1 MIGVREVLAYGFQI
15 QAHLLII
22 TRMQGLLFLE
32 DVFENNF
39 PQKLMNLNSI
49 GLLDPALY
57 SPLIRSHLIFLK

>member
-57 SPLIRSHLIFLK
+57 SPLIRSHLIFLE